1 MLGLGEVRFA
11 AAQPAGS
18 AALVFKQHEVYAELP
33 LGDVGAERQR
43 LQSELDYTLGF
54 LRSVEAKL
62 SNEKFVANAKPDV
75 LARERQKQADAEAK
89 RRALEASL
97 AALG

>member
-1 MLGLGEVRFA
+1 MRVVS
-11 AAQPAGS
+11 S
-18 AALVFKQHEVYAELP
+18 AASRIDQKDQKEVL
-33 LGDVGAERQR
+33 LK
-43 LQSELDYTLGF
+43 ELDYTLGF